1 MKIIKSMYVLLIKLN
16 NNSSYFGVPWWVVFL
31 MFSVI
36 TYDIVVLT
44 KIAIVLI
51 K

>member
-16 NNSSYFGVPWWVVFL
+16 NNSSYFGMPWWLVFL
-31 MFSVI
+31 IFSAF
-36 TYDIVVLT
+36 TYDIVVFTLT
-44 KIAIVLI
+44 AILLI